1 MKTYSKNM
9 KIIGLI
15 LFSIFL
21 YTCEDEIIDVPLDSI
36 QDEVTVVG
44 KKGLDNRSTVEW
56 DVEWTYWLDVE
67 CGDWTDSLSGPVT
80 AHVVSHYKNGEII
93 STIFHTTGLVESAN
107 TDEVFIVNEVSKDNF
122 LADYIDFHFNI
133 RGNMGSHYRGTMTW
147 DYVPGDWDTGIMITR
162 RFVCPGSKRND
173 H

>member
-1 MKTYSKNM
+1 MK
-9 KIIGLI
+9 KIIYL
-15 LFSIFL
+15 LFLSLFVF
-21 YTCEDEIIDVPLDSI
+21 TSCNQEDEIIDPTLNKT
-36 QDEVTVVG
+36 QDEVTIVG
-44 KKGLDNRSTVEW
+44 QKSHNNRSTVEW

-67 CGDWTDSLSGPVT
+67 CGDWTDLLSGPVT

-93 STIFHTTGLVESAN
+93 STIFHTTGLIESAN

-122 LADYIDFHFNI
+122 PADYIDLQFNI
-133 RGNMGSHYRGTMTW
+133 RGNMGSHYIGTMTW

>member
-1 MKTYSKNM
+1 MK
-9 KIIGLI
+9 KIIYL
-15 LFSIFL
+15 LFLSLFVF
-21 YTCEDEIIDVPLDSI
+21 TSCNQEDEIIDPTLNKT
-36 QDEVTVVG
+36 QDEVTIVG
-44 KKGLDNRSTVEW
+44 QKSHNNRSTVEW

-67 CGDWTDSLSGPVT
+67 CGDWTDLLSGPVT
-80 AHVVSHYKNGEII
+80 AHVVSHYKNGEIF
-93 STIFHTTGLVESAN
+93 STIFHTTGLIESAN

-122 LADYIDFHFNI
+122 PADYIDLQFNI
-133 RGNMGSHYRGTMTW
+133 RGNMGSHYIGTMTW